1 MTSPQEDYT
10 YDQLVHYYDVSKL
23 ALKNYKDKYPDLD
36 IDLRQSEQEVLSE
49 LYSFVTTFGKR
60 VLEINAYLDDDEK
73 EGIETG
79 TVVHYQKK
87 KKREKLLDRID
98 REKRLFM
105 SELEDLVSLHEIHL
119 RGLYL
124 ELSMMSA
131 KFTAER
137 IQELHRREQWV
148 ATQEDYLIQHYFREC
163 KKYRY
168 TKVHL
173 LHFAKERHSL
183 PEDAGVYILFDNGK
197 IIYIGHSSNIYKR
210 VKNHKLVQNSY
221 RNSGPFELEC
231 VYSLMSIYK
240 ARTLEKNLIQTVK
253 PEYNVKSKA

>member
-49 LYSFVTTFGKR
+49 LYSFVTAFGKR

-73 EGIETG
+73 EGIEIG

-87 KKREKLLDRID
+87 KKREKLLDRVN

-105 SELEDLVSLHEIHL
+105 SELEDLVSLHEIRL

-148 ATQEDYLIQHYFREC
+148 ETQKDYLI
-163 KKYRY
+163 KYYYRVCARCSH
-168 TKVHL
+168 TKVHK
-173 LHFAKERHSL
+173 LHFASKSDSL
-183 PEDAGVYILFDNGK
+183 PEETGVYMLFSDGK
-197 IIYIGHSSNIYKR
+197 VSYIGHSSNLQKR
-210 VKNHKLVQNSY
+210 IKNHKLVQNSY

-231 VYSLMSIYK
+231 IYSLMSVSK
-240 ARTLEKNLIQTVK
+240 ARTLEKNLIQTVR
-253 PEYNVKSKA
+253 PEHNIQSRD

>member
-1 MTSPQEDYT
+1 MASPQEEYS
-10 YDQLVHYYDVSKL
+10 YEQLVHYYDVSKV
-23 ALKNYKDKYPDLD
+23 ALKNYREKYPDLD
-36 IDLRQSEQEVLSE
+36 IDLRQSEQDVLSE
-49 LYSFVTTFGKR
+49 LYGFVTVFGER

-73 EGIETG
+73 EGIEIG

-87 KKREKLLDRID
+87 KKREKLLNRID
-98 REKRLFM
+98 KEKRAFM

-124 ELSMMSA
+124 ELSRMSA

-148 ATQEDYLIQHYFREC
+148 ETQKQYLVKYYYREC
-163 KKYRY
+163 QQYRH
-168 TKVHL
+168 TKAHK
-173 LHFAKERHSL
+173 LHFATESDSL
-183 PEDAGVYILFDNGK
+183 PEETGVYILFHQGE
-197 IIYIGHSSNIYKR
+197 IVYIGHSSNLFKR

-253 PEYNVKSKA
+253 PEYNIKSKA

>member
-1 MTSPQEDYT
+1 
-10 YDQLVHYYDVSKL
+10 
-23 ALKNYKDKYPDLD
+23 
-36 IDLRQSEQEVLSE
+36 
-49 LYSFVTTFGKR
+49 
-60 VLEINAYLDDDEK
+60 
-73 EGIETG
+73 
-79 TVVHYQKK
+79 
-87 KKREKLLDRID
+87 
-98 REKRLFM
+98 M

-148 ATQEDYLIQHYFREC
+148 ETQEDYLIQHYFREC

-168 TKVHL
+168 AKVHI

-183 PEDAGVYILFDNGK
+183 PEEAGVYILFNSGK

-231 VYSLMSIYK
+231 VYSLMSVYK

-253 PEYNVKSKA
+253 PEYNIKSKA